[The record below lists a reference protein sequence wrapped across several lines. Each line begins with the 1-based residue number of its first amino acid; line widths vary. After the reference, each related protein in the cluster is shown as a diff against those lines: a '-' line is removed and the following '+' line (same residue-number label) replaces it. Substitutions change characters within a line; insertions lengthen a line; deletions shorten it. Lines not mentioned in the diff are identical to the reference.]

1 MAESISYIKVG
12 NQDHPIDAVTVNGL
26 TLTSQEKNS
35 WNEKQDALTFDSI
48 PTEDSNNPVKSGGVY
63 EMITDNELVIAT
75 ALNDLNDRLLDVED
89 NSLTSESDPVFM
101 SSPASSI
108 TVANI
113 STWNAKQDALT
124 FDSLPTE
131 NSDNLVKSGALY
143 TVLTNTELVVA
154 TALNDLNQRVSSN
167 QSSISNL
174 YEEIDR
180 ALTAVLTYR
189 GTVGSNGDYTS
200 LPSSHEVGDVYVV
213 SSAGTFAG
221 QSCEVGDYI
230 ICKTSRSTASD
241 NDWNVVNGEN
251 QVSNSAATLA
261 AAGSNVTIATVDGT
275 NITIST
281 PASWTGVNKNGTLTG
296 VTVNGVSAS
305 VSNGVA
311 SVSVKEGDYVID
323 LPSGWYPENGDFG
336 PYVSLPTGTY
346 NAALSAFN
354 SGRRVIIRSAPGS
367 DATDAI
373 IYAEMVYNITN
384 DDAWTGLYFEPLIEN
399 DDNIICAFHISAND
413 DLQAEK
419 RQKPI
424 FNIELNGVYASVSY
438 GTAHLSLTYDSIPTE
453 NSDNLVKSGDLYT
466 VIVDNEEVTA
476 AALND
481 LNDRMIN
488 VENGMVNFSEQDPIF
503 SNSPASSITSS
514 NISSW
519 NAKQDALTFDSVP
532 TENSDNLVKSGDLY
546 TVITQNEFVAAAAL
560 NDLNDRVEVLEE
572 NQYSFDSLPTENS
585 ENLVN
590 SGALYSVI
598 VSNER
603 VVATALNDVN
613 DRLMVLENNMSD
625 AFEDVESILQTSE
638 EVTAAALNDLHSR
651 VNALETGSGGGGG
664 ITGVTFNGTAAS
676 ISNGIASISVSIPA
690 AVTSTTVSGWGFT
703 KNSGTITGISMN
715 GSSKGTS
722 GNVNLGNVVTA
733 VSFNGT
739 SVSPSSGVVTIAE
752 SDPVFSAS
760 VAASITA
767 SDISN
772 WNSKANSGWY
782 VRVGSGSS
790 GNLLDGVPIDL
801 YGGGCIH
808 MSGGTNLIIDDN
820 NNSGS
825 VVLYNT
831 MDWSGI
837 VRTSVSTY
845 ANVENASDIRT
856 LQDDLNLIYNK
867 VPDVTSANLGKSLV
881 ATYDGTNGFHWE
893 ASTIRQ
899 LPEVTSSDVNGSSG
913 KILVASY
920 DSTNGYHWE
929 KTGSVTLYYNGQIA
943 VPGSVGTTYFD
954 TIGVFRNDRASWDW
968 IQTGTSS
975 SSRRTLQSDLDAI
988 RQLPA
993 VSSSQN
999 GQVLQVV
1006 NGQWTLVTPVS
1017 IYSGSSNPNNSQGT
1031 NGDLYL
1037 QTS

>member
-1 MAESISYIKVG
+1 
-12 NQDHPIDAVTVNGL
+12 
-26 TLTSQEKNS
+26 
-35 WNEKQDALTFDSI
+35 
-48 PTEDSNNPVKSGGVY
+48 
-63 EMITDNELVIAT
+63 
-75 ALNDLNDRLLDVED
+75 
-89 NSLTSESDPVFM
+89 M

-113 STWNAKQDALT
+113 SAWNAKQDALT

-174 YEEIDR
+174 YGEIDR
-180 ALTAVLTYR
+180 ALTAVLTYK

-213 SSAGTFAG
+213 SSASTFAG

-281 PASWTGVNKNGTLTG
+281 PASWTGVSKNGTLTG

-311 SVSVKEGDYVID
+311 SI
-323 LPSGWYPENGDFG
+323 
-336 PYVSLPTGTY
+336 
-346 NAALSAFN
+346 
-354 SGRRVIIRSAPGS
+354 
-367 DATDAI
+367 
-373 IYAEMVYNITN
+373 
-384 DDAWTGLYFEPLIEN
+384 
-399 DDNIICAFHISAND
+399 
-413 DLQAEK
+413 
-419 RQKPI
+419 
-424 FNIELNGVYASVSY
+424 
-438 GTAHLSLTYDSIPTE
+438 SLTYDSIPTE

-503 SNSPASSITSS
+503 SNSAAASISS
-514 NISSW
+514 ANISSW

-572 NQYSFDSLPTENS
+572 NQYNFDSLPTENS

-625 AFEDVESILQTSE
+625 AFEDVNSDMSSLANTLQTSE

-664 ITGVTFNGTAAS
+664 ITGVTFNGVAAS
-676 ISNGIASISVSIPA
+676 ISNGVATISASIPA
-690 AVTSTTVSGWGFT
+690 AVTEATVSGWGFT
-703 KNSGTITGISMN
+703 KNTGTLTTHASHKLTTTNSTATSVNQGTEITFIESLTGTTTATSGDLTVTATRKKVTIPTAVTEATVSGWGFTKNAGTLTGISMN
-715 GSSKGTS
+715 SAAVSISNGVANLGTVLTSHQSIKTINSQTMTGS
-722 GNVNLGNVVTA
+722 GNV
-733 VSFNGT
+733 
-739 SVSPSSGVVTIAE
+739 
-752 SDPVFSAS
+752 
-760 VAASITA
+760 
-767 SDISN
+767 
-772 WNSKANSGWY
+772 
-782 VRVGSGSS
+782 
-790 GNLLDGVPIDL
+790 
-801 YGGGCIH
+801 
-808 MSGGTNLIIDDN
+808 
-820 NNSGS
+820 
-825 VVLYNT
+825 
-831 MDWSGI
+831 
-837 VRTSVSTY
+837 
-845 ANVENASDIRT
+845 
-856 LQDDLNLIYNK
+856 
-867 VPDVTSANLGKSLV
+867 
-881 ATYDGTNGFHWE
+881 
-893 ASTIRQ
+893 TIREI
-899 LPEVTSSDVNGSSG
+899 PACTSSDNG
-913 KILVASY
+913 K
-920 DSTNGYHWE
+920 
-929 KTGSVTLYYNGQIA
+929 
-943 VPGSVGTTYFD
+943 
-954 TIGVFRNDRASWDW
+954 
-968 IQTGTSS
+968 
-975 SSRRTLQSDLDAI
+975 
-988 RQLPA
+988 
-993 VSSSQN
+993 
-999 GQVLQVV
+999 VLQVV
-1006 NGQWTLVTPVS
+1006 NGSWTLVTPVS
-1017 IYSGSSNPNNSQGT
+1017 IYSGSSNPDSSQGT

>member
-26 TLTSQEKNS
+26 TLTSQEKSS

-48 PTEDSNNPVKSGGVY
+48 PTENSDNPVKSGGVY
-63 EMITDNELVIAT
+63 EMIVDNEYVIST
-75 ALNDLNDRLLDVED
+75 ALNDLNDRLLDVEG

-113 STWNAKQDALT
+113 SAWNAKQDALT

-131 NSDNLVKSGALY
+131 NSDNMVKSGALY

-180 ALTAVLTYR
+180 ALTAVLTYK

-281 PASWTGVNKNGTLTG
+281 PASWTGVSKNGTLTG
-296 VTVNGVSAS
+296 VTFNGVSAS
-305 VSNGVA
+305 VSNGV
-311 SVSVKEGDYVID
+311 VSI
-323 LPSGWYPENGDFG
+323 
-336 PYVSLPTGTY
+336 
-346 NAALSAFN
+346 
-354 SGRRVIIRSAPGS
+354 
-367 DATDAI
+367 
-373 IYAEMVYNITN
+373 
-384 DDAWTGLYFEPLIEN
+384 
-399 DDNIICAFHISAND
+399 
-413 DLQAEK
+413 
-419 RQKPI
+419 
-424 FNIELNGVYASVSY
+424 
-438 GTAHLSLTYDSIPTE
+438 SLTYDSIPTE

-503 SNSPASSITSS
+503 SNSAAASITNS

-519 NAKQDALTFDSVP
+519 NAKQDALSFDSIP
-532 TENSDNLVKSGDLY
+532 TENSTNLVKSGDLY

-590 SGALYSVI
+590 SGALYGVI

-625 AFEDVESILQTSE
+625 SFEDVNSDVASLASTLQTSE
-638 EVTAAALNDLHSR
+638 EVTAAALNDLNSR
-651 VNALETGSGGGGG
+651 VTTLESGSGSGTGGG

-690 AVTSTTVSGWGFT
+690 AVTEATVSGWGFT
-703 KNSGTITGISMN
+703 KNTGTLTTHASHKLTATNSTATSISQGTEITFIESLTGTTTATSGDLTVTATRKKVTIPTAVTEATVSGWGFTKNAGTLTTHASHKLTATNSTATSVNQGTEITFIESLTGTTTATSGNLTVTATRKKVTIPTAVTEATVSGWGFTKNTGTLTGISMN
-715 GSSKGTS
+715 GAAVSVSNGVANLGTVLTSHQSIKTINSQTMTGS
-722 GNVNLGNVVTA
+722 GNV
-733 VSFNGT
+733 
-739 SVSPSSGVVTIAE
+739 
-752 SDPVFSAS
+752 
-760 VAASITA
+760 
-767 SDISN
+767 
-772 WNSKANSGWY
+772 
-782 VRVGSGSS
+782 
-790 GNLLDGVPIDL
+790 
-801 YGGGCIH
+801 
-808 MSGGTNLIIDDN
+808 
-820 NNSGS
+820 
-825 VVLYNT
+825 
-831 MDWSGI
+831 
-837 VRTSVSTY
+837 
-845 ANVENASDIRT
+845 
-856 LQDDLNLIYNK
+856 
-867 VPDVTSANLGKSLV
+867 
-881 ATYDGTNGFHWE
+881 
-893 ASTIRQ
+893 TIREI
-899 LPEVTSSDVNGSSG
+899 PACTSSDNG
-913 KILVASY
+913 KI
-920 DSTNGYHWE
+920 
-929 KTGSVTLYYNGQIA
+929 
-943 VPGSVGTTYFD
+943 
-954 TIGVFRNDRASWDW
+954 
-968 IQTGTSS
+968 
-975 SSRRTLQSDLDAI
+975 
-988 RQLPA
+988 
-993 VSSSQN
+993 
-999 GQVLQVV
+999 LQVV
-1006 NGQWTLVTPVS
+1006 NGSWTLVTPVS
-1017 IYSGSSNPNNSQGT
+1017 IYSGNGSPNNSQGT
-1031 NGDLYL
+1031 NGDLYI

>member
-12 NQDHPIDAVTVNGL
+12 NQDHPIDAVTINGL
-26 TLTSQEKNS
+26 TLTSQEKSS

-48 PTEDSNNPVKSGGVY
+48 PTENSDNPVKSGGVY

-180 ALTAVLTYR
+180 ALTAVLTYK

-281 PASWTGVNKNGTLTG
+281 PVSWTGVNKNGTLTG
-296 VTVNGVSAS
+296 VTFNGVSAS

-311 SVSVKEGDYVID
+311 SVSLTYDSIPTENSDNLVKSGDLYKVITDNEYVISTAIND
-323 LPSGWYPENGDFG
+323 LNDRLIDVEDYTDSFEETDPVFAASPAAGVTASNISSWNSKISGVTF
-336 PYVSLPTGTY
+336 
-346 NAALSAFN
+346 
-354 SGRRVIIRSAPGS
+354 
-367 DATDAI
+367 
-373 IYAEMVYNITN
+373 
-384 DDAWTGLYFEPLIEN
+384 
-399 DDNIICAFHISAND
+399 
-413 DLQAEK
+413 
-419 RQKPI
+419 
-424 FNIELNGVYASVSY
+424 NGVAASISNGVASI
-438 GTAHLSLTYDSIPTE
+438 SLTYDSIPTE

-503 SNSPASSITSS
+503 SNSAAASISS
-514 NISSW
+514 ANISSW
-519 NAKQDALTFDSVP
+519 NAKQDALSFDSVP
-532 TENSDNLVKSGDLY
+532 TENSNNLVKSGDLY

-651 VNALETGSGGGGG
+651 VNALETGSGGGTGGG

-676 ISNGIASISVSIPA
+676 ISNGIAAISVGVVNTTGDQTVNGIKTFASEVRMTAGGTSDVTSGVLCAFKTNRAQITNLATHNIYTGGTNSSTPITFYKYTSVSSQAPASLVQLAKIDTDGNIYEGTTKLSDKYALISSIPA
-690 AVTSTTVSGWGFT
+690 AVTEATVSGWGFT
-703 KNSGTITGISMN
+703 KNTGTLTTHASHKLTTTNSTATSVSQGTEITFIESLTGTTTATSGDLTVTATRKKVTIPTAVTEATVSGWGFTKNAGTLTGISMN
-715 GSSKGTS
+715 GAAVSVSNGVANLGTVLTSHQSIKTINSQTMTGS
-722 GNVNLGNVVTA
+722 GNV
-733 VSFNGT
+733 
-739 SVSPSSGVVTIAE
+739 
-752 SDPVFSAS
+752 
-760 VAASITA
+760 
-767 SDISN
+767 
-772 WNSKANSGWY
+772 
-782 VRVGSGSS
+782 
-790 GNLLDGVPIDL
+790 
-801 YGGGCIH
+801 
-808 MSGGTNLIIDDN
+808 
-820 NNSGS
+820 
-825 VVLYNT
+825 
-831 MDWSGI
+831 
-837 VRTSVSTY
+837 
-845 ANVENASDIRT
+845 
-856 LQDDLNLIYNK
+856 
-867 VPDVTSANLGKSLV
+867 
-881 ATYDGTNGFHWE
+881 
-893 ASTIRQ
+893 TIREI
-899 LPEVTSSDVNGSSG
+899 PACTSSDNG
-913 KILVASY
+913 K
-920 DSTNGYHWE
+920 
-929 KTGSVTLYYNGQIA
+929 
-943 VPGSVGTTYFD
+943 
-954 TIGVFRNDRASWDW
+954 
-968 IQTGTSS
+968 
-975 SSRRTLQSDLDAI
+975 
-988 RQLPA
+988 
-993 VSSSQN
+993 
-999 GQVLQVV
+999 VLQVV
-1006 NGQWTLVTPVS
+1006 NGSWTLVTPVS
-1017 IYSGSSNPNNSQGT
+1017 IYSGSSNPDSSQGT